1 MMNDVKQKCERS
13 ELALE
18 LLLELQEV
26 LKGLSEIALDMEKN
40 SDTFYKEYF
49 NNNLHLV
56 QSDIDNYNS
65 NSDRIKNLKL
75 EVTALVNDWFSFK
88 KDTNETKKLTFPI
101 KLYLRKKQLKNKVK
115 ELNESISNTNIENRF
130 IKEKL
135 ISWEHEL
142 GIECVKAMK
151 SGEDFGQ
158 YEKLLKIK
166 KELIDELKYIL
177 PTIPEICPLE
187 LDLQN
192 IEKFIEEF
200 RKLFS
205 FNTW

>member
-1 MMNDVKQKCERS
+1 MMRDLKQKCERS

-40 SDTFYKEYF
+40 SNTFYKEYF

-56 QSDIDNYNS
+56 QSDIDNYTS
-65 NSDRIKNLKL
+65 NNGKIKKLKL

-88 KDTNETKKLTFPI
+88 KDTKETKKLTFPI
-101 KLYLRKKQLKNKVK
+101 KLYLTKKHLKNKIK

-142 GIECVKAMK
+142 GIECIKAMK
-151 SGEDFGQ
+151 SGEDFSH
-158 YEKLLKIK
+158 YEKLLRLK
-166 KELIDELKYIL
+166 KELMDELKYIL
-177 PTIPEICPLE
+177 PTIPGVCPLE

-192 IEKFIEEF
+192 IDRFIEEF
-200 RKLFS
+200 KSRCQL
-205 FNTW
+205 